1 VERKGGR
8 VLDLRRLR
16 LLRELKIRGT
26 LAGVAEALTFSP
38 SAVSQQLA
46 LLEKEVG
53 VELLQKVGRRVQLTA
68 QAEILVEH
76 TGHVLDRLEA
86 AEAAVTASLTT
97 VSGTVRVAVFQ
108 SAAHAVIPQALTILS
123 DEYPE
128 LRVEITEREP
138 EEGLFEVA
146 ARDFDLVIAEQYPGH
161 TRAHLPGLDRMN
173 LATDA
178 LRLAVP
184 PASVSHGVAGPRVA
198 GPGVV
203 GPASDAPASDSPGT
217 DSPGT
222 DSPALP
228 FRARAAGLPAAR
240 AEVRSATS
248 LGDSI
253 GSLAGTAGLAWVMEP
268 EGTASRQWATQLCRS
283 AGFEPDVRFE
293 TADLIAHIRL
303 IQSGNAVG
311 ILPDLVW
318 AGEQPTVRLIDLPD
332 APHRTIFSAARLSSA
347 GRPGV
352 VAVRDALGRAVLQVT
367 TAD

>member
-1 VERKGGR
+1 M
-8 VLDLRRLR
+8 LDVKRLR

-26 LAGVAEALTFSP
+26 LAGVAEALSYSP

-46 LLEKEVG
+46 LLEKEAG
-53 VELLQKVGRRVQLTA
+53 VELLQRVGRRVRLTP

-76 TGHVLDRLEA
+76 TTHLLERLEV
-86 AEAAVTASLTT
+86 AEADMTASLTT

-108 SAAHAVIPQALTILS
+108 SAAHAVIPQALTLLS
-123 DEYPE
+123 DEFPD

-138 EEGLFEVA
+138 EAGLFEVS

-161 TRAHLPGLDRMN
+161 TRAHRPDLDRVN
-173 LATDA
+173 LASDA

-184 PASVSHGVAGPRVA
+184 HARDGRQ
-198 GPGVV
+198 
-203 GPASDAPASDSPGT
+203 APADLANAAT
-217 DSPGT
+217 
-222 DSPALP
+222 LP
-228 FRARAAGLPAAR
+228 
-240 AEVRSATS
+240 
-248 LGDSI
+248 
-253 GSLAGTAGLAWVMEP
+253 WVMEP

-303 IQSGNAVG
+303 IESGNAVG

-318 AGEQPTVRLIDLPD
+318 AGSATTLRLVDLPGL
-332 APHRTIFSAARLSSA
+332 PQRTVFTAARRSSA

-352 VAVRDALGRAVLQVT
+352 LAVRDALGRAVGLVAVPT
-367 TAD
+367 PGG

>member
-1 VERKGGR
+1 M
-8 VLDLRRLR
+8 LDVRRLR

-26 LAGVAEALTFSP
+26 LAGVAEALAYSP

-53 VELLQKVGRRVQLTA
+53 AALLQKVGRRVQLTA

-76 TGHVLDRLEA
+76 TTHLLERLEE
-86 AEAAVTASLTT
+86 AEAEVNASLTT

-108 SAAHAVIPQALTILS
+108 SAAHAVIPQALTLLAA
-123 DEYPE
+123 EYPQ

-138 EEGLFEVA
+138 EIGLFEVS

-161 TRAHLPGLDRMN
+161 TRAHWPDLDRVN

-178 LRLAVP
+178 LRLALPPVP
-184 PASVSHGVAGPRVA
+184 HRAARVIE
-198 GPGVV
+198 PVEIQRLE
-203 GPASDAPASDSPGT
+203 DAA
-217 DSPGT
+217 
-222 DSPALP
+222 ALP
-228 FRARAAGLPAAR
+228 
-240 AEVRSATS
+240 
-248 LGDSI
+248 
-253 GSLAGTAGLAWVMEP
+253 WVMEP

-318 AGEQPTVRLIDLPD
+318 AGEEPTVRLLDLPGD
-332 APHRTIFSAARLSSA
+332 PHRTIFSAARRSSA

-352 VAVRDALGRAVLQVT
+352 LAVREALGRAVNQVAAPGT
-367 TAD
+367 LDTRS

>member
-1 VERKGGR
+1 M
-8 VLDLRRLR
+8 LDVRRLR

-26 LAGVAEALTFSP
+26 LAGVAEALAYSP

-76 TGHVLDRLEA
+76 TSHLLDRLEV
-86 AEAAVTASLTT
+86 AEAEVTASLTT

-108 SAAHAVIPQALTILS
+108 SAAHAVIPQALTILAS
-123 DEYPE
+123 EFPG

-138 EEGLFEVA
+138 EAGLFEVA

-161 TRAHLPGLDRMN
+161 TRAHLPGLDRAN

-178 LRLAVP
+178 LRLALP
-184 PASVSHGVAGPRVA
+184 PASAA
-198 GPGVV
+198 PG
-203 GPASDAPASDSPGT
+203 ADAPATGPFATGPLATSPFGLRGGIST
-217 DSPGT
+217 LADT
-222 DSPALP
+222 AALP
-228 FRARAAGLPAAR
+228 
-240 AEVRSATS
+240 
-248 LGDSI
+248 
-253 GSLAGTAGLAWVMEP
+253 WVMEP
-268 EGTASRQWATQLCRS
+268 TGTASRQWATQLCRS

-318 AGEQPTVRLIDLPD
+318 SGEQPTVRLLDLPH

-352 VAVRDALGRAVLQVT
+352 VAVRDALKRAVLQVT
-367 TAD
+367 DAN

>member
-1 VERKGGR
+1 M
-8 VLDLRRLR
+8 LDVRRLR

-26 LAGVAEALTFSP
+26 LAGVAEALAYSP

-76 TGHVLDRLEA
+76 TSHLLDRLEV
-86 AEAAVTASLTT
+86 AEAEVTASLTT

-108 SAAHAVIPQALTILS
+108 SAAHAVIPQALTILGS
-123 DEYPE
+123 EFPG

-138 EEGLFEVA
+138 EAGLFEVA

-161 TRAHLPGLDRMN
+161 TRAHLPGLDRAN

-178 LRLAVP
+178 LRLALP
-184 PASVSHGVAGPRVA
+184 PASAARGALAAADHPGADALATGPLTLRI
-198 GPGVV
+198 P
-203 GPASDAPASDSPGT
+203 
-217 DSPGT
+217 
-222 DSPALP
+222 
-228 FRARAAGLPAAR
+228 AR
-240 AEVRSATS
+240 AEGLPSARAGKVSAT
-248 LGDSI
+248 GRRGGIDT
-253 GSLAGTAGLAWVMEP
+253 LADTAALPWVMEP
-268 EGTASRQWATQLCRS
+268 TGTASRQWATQLCRS

-318 AGEQPTVRLIDLPD
+318 SGEPPTVRLLDLPH

-352 VAVRDALGRAVLQVT
+352 VAVRDALKRAVLQVT
-367 TAD
+367 DAS

>member
-1 VERKGGR
+1 M
-8 VLDLRRLR
+8 LDVRRLR

-26 LAGVAEALTFSP
+26 LAGVADALAYSP

-76 TGHVLDRLEA
+76 TSHLLDRLEV
-86 AEAAVTASLTT
+86 AEAEVTASLTT

-108 SAAHAVIPQALTILS
+108 SAAHAVIPQALTILG
-123 DEYPE
+123 EEFPE
-128 LRVEITEREP
+128 LRVEVTEREP
-138 EEGLFEVA
+138 EAGLFEVA

-161 TRAHLPGLDRMN
+161 TRAHLPGLDRVN

-184 PASVSHGVAGPRVA
+184 PASAALDAVARGAVDLGGATASLA
-198 GPGVV
+198 GL
-203 GPASDAPASDSPGT
+203 ASGLESLADT
-217 DSPGT
+217 
-222 DSPALP
+222 
-228 FRARAAGLPAAR
+228 AGLP
-240 AEVRSATS
+240 
-248 LGDSI
+248 
-253 GSLAGTAGLAWVMEP
+253 WVMEP

-283 AGFEPDVRFE
+283 AGFEPDVRFQ
-293 TADLIAHIRL
+293 TADLVAHIRL

-318 AGEQPTVRLIDLPD
+318 SGEQPTVRLLDL
-332 APHRTIFSAARLSSA
+332 AGEPHRTIFSAARLASA

-352 VAVRDALGRAVLQVT
+352 VAVRDALSRAVAQVAS
-367 TAD
+367 AD

>member
-1 VERKGGR
+1 M
-8 VLDLRRLR
+8 LDVRRLR

-26 LAGVAEALTFSP
+26 LAGVAEALAYSP

-76 TGHVLDRLEA
+76 TSHLLDRLEV
-86 AEAAVTASLTT
+86 AEAEVTASLTT
-97 VSGTVRVAVFQ
+97 VFGTVRVAVFQ
-108 SAAHAVIPQALTILS
+108 SAAHAVIPQALTILGS
-123 DEYPE
+123 EFPD
-128 LRVEITEREP
+128 LRVEVTEREP

-161 TRAHLPGLDRMN
+161 TRAHLPGLDRVN

-184 PASVSHGVAGPRVA
+184 PASAVVTERDSRSAGSLA
-198 GPGVV
+198 
-203 GPASDAPASDSPGT
+203 DT
-217 DSPGT
+217 
-222 DSPALP
+222 
-228 FRARAAGLPAAR
+228 AGLP
-240 AEVRSATS
+240 
-248 LGDSI
+248 
-253 GSLAGTAGLAWVMEP
+253 WVMEP

-283 AGFEPDVRFE
+283 AGFEPDVRFQ
-293 TADLIAHIRL
+293 TADLVAHIRL

-318 AGEQPTVRLIDLPD
+318 SGEQPTVRLLDL
-332 APHRTIFSAARLSSA
+332 AGQPHRTIFSAARLASA

-352 VAVRDALGRAVLQVT
+352 VAVRDALSRAVLRVT
-367 TAD
+367 DAG